1 MESTRTSLG
10 DDLSVIWSEGDAFT
24 LFSNG
29 RGEEFRLVS
38 GAGTSDAS
46 FEGVKPVG
54 DAFVGIY
61 GGEVFSFDG
70 QYVRLSMP
78 ATQTYVRG
86 SFADAANP
94 MIATAT
100 GDVSELFFRNVC
112 GLMEL
117 QITGTGTLSR
127 ISLSSEGA
135 PMSGMF
141 DVDSNDLAMYYFDDH
156 GESVEITGINEPL
169 SPTEPL
175 SVYCVLPP
183 WEYNSLVV
191 RMTDSEGNVVTKEAA
206 QAVTVERAKVTP
218 VTGLVFDTAQAEAPA
233 VSITVNKEVSNF
245 KFTSVTFDLTGS
257 VEADGIMFLGVYK
270 SVVDDYLQDPQNS
283 LLGLMKE
290 NGILASSVPDV
301 EIFNTNPSQELVFLA
316 VALSGEEM
324 VGDIVRLDYTTPA
337 IPKDLSLNVHDE
349 DVAITC
355 GETRIVIEVSLPEGA
370 RRVHPI
376 FYFGSAVEGVDDS
389 VLYNDLLVVRDF
401 GKDVDGD
408 TYTVGCSG
416 LTPGTEYVFAFVV
429 EGENGFSELYRT
441 EITTLEHVASAATIE
456 ISTKAIFDVT
466 AEFNI
471 ALSDAASYKLF
482 VIKEDR
488 IDHSLFDDENALA
501 AYIDAAGQVFS
512 ADETSVSLPVIPST
526 SYYVLGLAY
535 DAAGVYDRP
544 TYYEFTTSAPIPGED
559 TPEYRQFIGQWEV
572 SYTDMF
578 GNPLI
583 AMTVTVTEDVV
594 GKTYKVCGM
603 MDPFTSAQYSIND
616 EVTAFFENGNIVF
629 HTATSVLDGG
639 ALAESYDVC
648 MFMIDL
654 IDGGKYLDHDGYM
667 YGEKSGDNIVFSGS
681 SPYYIGYM
689 FYGIPTVEGYQAGS
703 IGSGF
708 SNVVW
713 SPMASTSNV
722 GNTESFVSNPPVNP
736 NWR

>member
-1 MESTRTSLG
+1 M
-10 DDLSVIWSEGDAFT
+10 
-24 LFSNG
+24 
-29 RGEEFRLVS
+29 
-38 GAGTSDAS
+38 
-46 FEGVKPVG
+46 
-54 DAFVGIY
+54 

-112 GLMEL
+112 GLLEL

-135 PMSGMF
+135 PMSGMA
-141 DVDSNDLAMYYFDDH
+141 DIDSNDLTVYYRDDH

-233 VSITVNKEVSNF
+233 VSITVNEEVSTY
-245 KFTSVTFDLTGS
+245 KLTCVTFDLTGS
-257 VEADGIMFLGVYK
+257 VEADGIMYQVYPK
-270 SVVDDYLQDPQNS
+270 STIDEYLQDPQNS
-283 LLGLMKE
+283 LLGVMTE
-290 NGILASSVPDV
+290 NGVTAPAVPYV
-301 EIFNTNPSQELVFLA
+301 AFFNTNPSQEIVFLA
-316 VALSGEEM
+316 AALSGEEM

-337 IPKDLSLNVHDE
+337 IPKDLSLDVTDGNVA
-349 DVAITC
+349 VTC
-355 GETRIVIEVSLPEGA
+355 GETTIDIAVSLPEGA

-376 FYFGSAVEGVDDS
+376 LYLGSAVEGIDDS
-389 VLYNDLLVVRDF
+389 VLYDDLLVNRDF
-401 GKDVDGD
+401 GVDVDGD
-408 TYTVGCSG
+408 TYNITYSG
-416 LTPGTEYVFAFVV
+416 LNPGTEYAFALVV

-535 DAAGVYDRP
+535 DAAGVYGRP

-583 AMTVTVTEDVV
+583 AMTVVVTEDVV